1 MADDLRQPVDEPVGD
16 RHEISLHDGALDRP
30 PDAESGFQGW
40 IAGVE
45 PRWEDECVPDWNS
58 TSRPSIDDAARR
70 RALIGCVIPAYNE
83 EDSIRQVLDSLL
95 AQTLL
100 PDEIHVVVN
109 NSTDATVAKCRPYLG
124 THERE
129 FRGETVTCA
138 IYVHDIGKNAAKK
151 VGALNYGYKMVEAF
165 DYFVGVDGDTIAPPE
180 TIEQLYDEISSDPT
194 IGGVSALYSI
204 DETLARTP
212 VASWLVA
219 GQRAQFAS
227 FHLKAMTHKRN
238 VAVLGGQF
246 SMFSIDAL
254 QTVMEEQ
261 GQETPWVTTSEI
273 EDSLLSLQIR
283 SAGYQTK
290 VSETARANVGPML
303 TIRAL
308 DGQQVKWNAGAV
320 DLIRRYPFHA
330 CCRQRWAE
338 HISMFF
344 NSYNRF
350 AFLFLLISSIALGAF
365 RFFPIWLIPPL
376 ASVLLNLRVC
386 FKMGNRSVRDVI
398 FAATFFPA
406 ELYLIIRIMQFLRS
420 WWKAT
425 FGKRGDNWAAQAR
438 AEKGRGRAYL
448 VPYAVCLVLLLLC
461 LIIQF
466 SLPTSTQTLVLW
478 YGWATL
484 AVLTAIQTLF
494 MLIKIVRPY
503 GPCRV

>member
-1 MADDLRQPVDEPVGD
+1 MADDLQHAADEPVRD
-16 RHEISLHDGALDRP
+16 EIPPQDEELECP
-30 PDAESGFQGW
+30 PDAETGFQGW
-40 IAGVE
+40 VAGVE
-45 PRWEDECVPDWNS
+45 NTWEDEFVPDWNNEGLA
-58 TSRPSIDDAARR
+58 TIDDTAPQRP
-70 RALIGCVIPAYNE
+70 LIGCVIPAYNE
-83 EDSIRQVLDSLL
+83 EASIQQVLDSLL

-109 NSTDATVAKCRPYLG
+109 NSTDDTVAKCRPYLG
-124 THERE
+124 THERD
-129 FRGETVTCA
+129 FRGETITCA
-138 IYVHDIGKNAAKK
+138 VYVHDIGKNPAKK

-180 TIEQLYDEISSDPT
+180 TIEQLYDEISSDST
-194 IGGVSALYSI
+194 IGGVSAIYSI
-204 DETLARTP
+204 DEKLARTP
-212 VASWLVA
+212 IASWLVA

-238 VAVLGGQF
+238 VPVLGGQF
-246 SMFSIDAL
+246 SMFSIEVL
-254 QTVMEEQ
+254 QKVMEEQ

-283 SAGYQTK
+283 TAGYQTK

-303 TIRAL
+303 TMRAL

-320 DLIRRYPFHA
+320 DLIRRYPFHV

-344 NSYNRF
+344 NAYNRF
-350 AFLFLLISSIALGAF
+350 AFLFLLISSIAAGAF

-448 VPYAVCLVLLLLC
+448 APYVVCLILLVIC

-466 SLPTSTQTLVLW
+466 SLPLSTQTLVLW

-484 AVLTAIQTLF
+484 AVLTAIQTFF
-494 MLIKIVRPY
+494 MLTKIIRPY
-503 GPCRV
+503 GACRV